1 MSALGRRA
9 ALTRLAAL
17 LAASPALRS
26 QAPPRPAW
34 QDPRRAT
41 PLDQLASAH
50 QLEPMARRALSAA
63 AFERIAG
70 GEREALDR
78 ITFRPRMMVNTLGL
92 DLSVRLLGQR
102 MLAPILVGPA
112 SGQHLVHPAGESG
125 TAEGAAAA
133 EALIVTAEHSGTP
146 VDAAGA
152 AGAGAWHQLY
162 PDSDAGAVAA
172 RAQRAREAGRQAIC
186 LTLGSPGPGGGAA
199 RSSSWDQLERLRE
212 AAGIPVVLKGV
223 MRPAEA
229 VAAADHGMS
238 AVIVSNHGAGRA
250 AGLVEPAA
258 ALPQVADALEGR
270 IPVLVDGG
278 FRRGGDILKALALG
292 ASAVLVCRPALW
304 GLAAYGPA
312 GVRKV
317 IEMLQ
322 TELAQDMVQVGA
334 ASPAEVRRDHVRI
347 HSR

>member
-26 QAPPRPAW
+26 QFPSRPAR
-34 QDPRRAT
+34 QPSGRAI
-41 PLDQLASAH
+41 PLDQLASAPE
-50 QLEPMARRALSAA
+50 LEPMARQALSAA

-92 DLSVRLLGQR
+92 DLSVRLLGQK

-112 SGQHLVHPAGESG
+112 SGQHLVHPAGESA
-125 TAEGAAAA
+125 TVEGAAAA
-133 EALIVTAEHSGTP
+133 EAVIVTAEHSGTA
-146 VDAAGA
+146 VNASAAA
-152 AGAGAWHQLY
+152 ASGAWHQLY
-162 PDSDAGAVAA
+162 PSSDMGAVAA
-172 RAQRAREAGRQAIC
+172 RVQRAREAGRRAIC
-186 LTLGSPGPGGGAA
+186 LTLGLPRPDRGGTGG
-199 RSSSWDQLERLRE
+199 SSWARLERLCE

-238 AVIVSNHGAGRA
+238 AVIVSNHGADRA
-250 AGLVEPAA
+250 QGLMEPAA

-278 FRRGGDILKALALG
+278 FRRGGDILKALAMG
-292 ASAVLVCRPALW
+292 ASAVLVCRPAMW
-304 GLAAYGPA
+304 GLAAYGSA
-312 GVRKV
+312 GVRTV

-334 ASPAEVRRDHVRI
+334 ASTAEVRRDHIRI